1 MAVISFNK
9 IKDIAKKNT
18 ETHIVNLGKIDKKL
32 DGVEIPIKV
41 KSFEEVLKIK
51 NSTQLRKEKLTI
63 EYKPF
68 SRLAKPLKEFIM
80 KDDNF
85 RNISQN
91 TYIQLIK
98 IDEDKDKIEIMKYR
112 ERLFSVLIHLDMDY
126 KNEDGK
132 TMWEDAEIPNK
143 DYNKLIDL
151 FSEIIQHEVHL
162 DLLEVI
168 IDSLRNGNSSDQDLD
183 TAIGLYG
190 IRKHLETLTDD
201 EKKEFFANLNRTQEM
216 IQEIETKVNE
226 ENAKESK

>member
-9 IKDIAKKNT
+9 IKDVAKKNT
-18 ETHIVNLGKIDKKL
+18 ETHIINLGKIDKKL
-32 DGVEIPIKV
+32 EGVEIPIKV
-41 KSFEEVLKIK
+41 KSFEDVLKIK
-51 NSTQLRKEKLTI
+51 NSTQLRREKLTI

-98 IDEDKDKIEIMKYR
+98 LDEDKDKMEIMKFR
-112 ERLFSVLIHLDMDY
+112 ERLFSVLIHFDMEY
-126 KNEDGK
+126 KTEDGK
-132 TMWEDAEIPNK
+132 TLWEDAGIPNK

-162 DLLEVI
+162 DLLEVL
-168 IDSLRNGNSSDQDLD
+168 IDSLRNGNCSDEDLD

-190 IRKHLETLTDD
+190 IRKHLETLSED
-201 EKKEFFANLNRTQEM
+201 EKKEFFANLTKTQEM
-216 IQEIETKVNE
+216 IKEIETQVQE
-226 ENAKESK
+226 EEKKEDK